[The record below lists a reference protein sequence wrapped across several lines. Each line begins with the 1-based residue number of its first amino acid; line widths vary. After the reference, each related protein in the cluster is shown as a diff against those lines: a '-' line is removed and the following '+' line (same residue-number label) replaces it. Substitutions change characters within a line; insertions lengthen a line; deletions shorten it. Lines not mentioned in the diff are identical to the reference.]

1 MKKYILLGISF
12 FVFSIFGI
20 MNTEVQAEQVT
31 LTSSEETVIYNKFG
45 QEVKP
50 EILFVQPKAQH
61 PRLL

>member
-31 LTSSEETVIYNKFG
+31 LTSSE
-45 QEVKP
+45 
-50 EILFVQPKAQH
+50 
-61 PRLL
+61 